1 MDMKR
6 ILQAMDG
13 VTNKPVEGVDSMAKF
28 LRTVTEAEINQPTA
42 PTQPQAPTPPAAP
55 AQPQVDPAHYQVPSI
70 EFLKK
75 NNAHPADVIN
85 GAQPS
90 PTDPTRIGSW
100 QAGSDFDDLMMA
112 LNGSYYQAR
121 KADPNYKQPGFVKDD
136 WELVQRMLGTPEGK
150 EYAIANWIGL
160 SDVNDTSPEA
170 QFNRDQHHEFEKQAN
185 AKLMQQPDGVIT
197 PGWKYDQKLGM
208 TPAQAALQA
217 QKAQPAPVQE
227 SMDKFLS
234 IIKKNDVS
242 ILNEGANPH
251 KVSLPVQMAMQH
263 YQHADS
269 TTSSEPSLL
278 KKYFHKVEEEV
289 VEEKNSKTQ
298 LIHQYA
304 STIAKRVLMKENTVP
319 GHSIGFEPGPGPGM
333 GDYEV
338 DEMSTWLKN
347 DPDGHTLI
355 PHGGMGS
362 GKEETWKIVSTK
374 KLQQVID
381 MINSGNY
388 SGAEHTLY
396 KNGYLEGAIKA
407 LARYEEFKI
416 KQGKRPIAKGKEID
430 LGEGP
435 FGKVISK
442 YISKGLP
449 SEVKLSGGLYN
460 NRDQKVFQQF
470 GVFPDEK
477 AAEEFIRRNNIQD
490 PMIDPIKKTPVDPQ
504 LKLKFEELLSK
515 F

>member
-13 VTNKPVEGVDSMAKF
+13 VTSKPAEGVDSMAKF
-28 LRTVTEAEINQPTA
+28 LRTVTEAEINPPTA
-42 PTQPQAPTPPAAP
+42 QIPAMPDITGLQAGQPKDMGDGSKVTVNADGTVSYQGGWGTYVYNAQGQHIKTQS
-55 AQPQVDPAHYQVPSI
+55 PSMAGYSQ
-70 EFLKK
+70 E
-75 NNAHPADVIN
+75 
-85 GAQPS
+85 
-90 PTDPTRIGSW
+90 TDPTGNVTQQNYNQGPMNIQKGP
-100 QAGSDFDDLMMA
+100 QGTTA
-112 LNGSYYQAR
+112 NYQLG
-121 KADPNYKQPGFVKDD
+121 ADKLQ
-136 WELVQRMLGTPEGK
+136 
-150 EYAIANWIGL
+150 
-160 SDVNDTSPEA
+160 TS
-170 QFNRDQHHEFEKQAN
+170 
-185 AKLMQQPDGVIT
+185 
-197 PGWKYDQKLGM
+197 
-208 TPAQAALQA
+208 
-217 QKAQPAPVQE
+217 VQE
-227 SMDKFLS
+227 GIDKFLS
-234 IIKKNDVS
+234 IVKKNDVS
-242 ILNEGANPH
+242 ILNEGSNPH
-251 KVSLPVQMAMQH
+251 KVALPVQMAMQH
-263 YQHADS
+263 YQQAEL
-269 TTSSEPSLL
+269 TTNNEPSLL

-442 YISKGLP
+442 YIAKGLP